1 MSLARLL
8 RPIETLIDRLLD
20 PARRERAVVT
30 VLLGYV
36 AIWTLYGV
44 LSKASQDVHVDM
56 SELVAWAREPA
67 LGYPKH
73 PPLAAWIV
81 QAWFSVFPLTD
92 WSFYFLAIATAALAL
107 WIAWRI
113 SARYLSP
120 QKQVLG
126 LALLTLIPFFNFHGL
141 KFNVNTVL
149 LPLWAATTLW
159 FLRSVET
166 RSVVYA
172 ALAGLGAAGSMLAKY
187 WSVFLLVGLGLAAL
201 IDRRR
206 GTYFRS
212 AAPWVTVAVGA
223 FVLAPHIWWL
233 YVHDFASFSYALRGQ
248 GPKSFPDIAV
258 RTAGYLAGAA
268 AYVALPIAL
277 AWINMRP
284 SRAVLRDTLLPRE
297 PDRRLVAVAF
307 WAPLLLP
314 ALAALIFRIE
324 ITSLWAMSA
333 FALLPVVLLS
343 SPLIE
348 VGRAALVRIVAFAV
362 LLPLIALALAPA
374 IAWTI
379 HRGGVAP
386 PSAHA
391 SLLAPRVA
399 AEWRQATDTPLRLV
413 GGSADLAYGVA
424 FYLPDAPSAYP
435 DFSRVLAPWIDPARI
450 ARDGIAVVC
459 LASDAAC
466 LTGARQQGDPARYV
480 TVQLARRYLGALGPP
495 GRYVILIIPPR
506 R

>member
-248 GPKSFPDIAV
+248 GPKSFPDIA
-258 RTAGYLAGAA
+258 
-268 AYVALPIAL
+268 
-277 AWINMRP
+277 
-284 SRAVLRDTLLPRE
+284 
-297 PDRRLVAVAF
+297 
-307 WAPLLLP
+307 
-314 ALAALIFRIE
+314 
-324 ITSLWAMSA
+324 
-333 FALLPVVLLS
+333 
-343 SPLIE
+343 
-348 VGRAALVRIVAFAV
+348 
-362 LLPLIALALAPA
+362 
-374 IAWTI
+374 
-379 HRGGVAP
+379 
-386 PSAHA
+386 
-391 SLLAPRVA
+391 
-399 AEWRQATDTPLRLV
+399 
-413 GGSADLAYGVA
+413 
-424 FYLPDAPSAYP
+424 
-435 DFSRVLAPWIDPARI
+435 
-450 ARDGIAVVC
+450 
-459 LASDAAC
+459 
-466 LTGARQQGDPARYV
+466 
-480 TVQLARRYLGALGPP
+480 
-495 GRYVILIIPPR
+495 
-506 R
+506 